1 MGKDLKEKKLTLE
14 EYQKKYSKPE
24 NIKVA
29 KTFLFVFAASIGVI
43 VFMALF
49 FVVSRL
55 FEIHKIAGYSGAVI
69 AVILYFVIYII
80 PLVKMTKTKSFIVNV
95 DASNAKEAQKYN
107 RELRNDIA
115 DKMIDFTASTG
126 GIGWYNSER
135 IGRLA
140 IARQTKNDNETKKV
154 LTEIY
159 DIDVKNVSNK
169 IIRDH
174 ALKVGVTTAL
184 SQSKNIDT
192 LFVVAYNLSL
202 IKDIVFLYG
211 YRPSDAKL
219 AKIYQ
224 VVIINSLIAY
234 GLGAGSVSTAASK
247 FGGKALEGIPL
258 LGKSIGTIIDSVAQ
272 GMINSTLTA
281 IIGFQTKKYL
291 KKEYHLQDMLDE
303 IEIDDESEETAEQEM
318 VESLKEEIKHKAKEK
333 KMIIE

>member
-14 EYQKKYSKPE
+14 EYQKRYSKPE

-95 DASNAKEAQKYN
+95 DASNAKEAQRYN
-107 RELRNDIA
+107 RELRNEIA
-115 DKMIDFTASTG
+115 DKMIDFTANTEG
-126 GIGWYNSER
+126 VGWYSTER
-135 IGRLA
+135 VGRLA
-140 IARQTKNDNETKKV
+140 IARQSKNDTDTKNI

-159 DIDVKNVSNK
+159 NTDVKNVSNK

-174 ALKVGVTTAL
+174 ALRVGVATAL

-192 LFVVAYNLSL
+192 LFVVAFNLSL

-211 YRPSDAKL
+211 YRPSDAKMV
-219 AKIYQ
+219 KIYQ
-224 VVIINSLIAY
+224 DVIVSSLIAY
-234 GLGAGSVSTAASK
+234 GLGAGGVSNVASK
-247 FGGKALEGIPL
+247 FGGKALEGIPFV
-258 LGKSIGTIIDSVAQ
+258 GKSLGTIVDSVAQ
-272 GMINSTLTA
+272 GIINSTLTA

-291 KKEYHLQDMLDE
+291 KKEYHLQDILDE
-303 IEIDDESEETAEQEM
+303 IEIENEAEEQAM
-318 VESLKEEIKHKAKEK
+318 VESLKEEIKHKTKENK
-333 KMIIE
+333 EAFA